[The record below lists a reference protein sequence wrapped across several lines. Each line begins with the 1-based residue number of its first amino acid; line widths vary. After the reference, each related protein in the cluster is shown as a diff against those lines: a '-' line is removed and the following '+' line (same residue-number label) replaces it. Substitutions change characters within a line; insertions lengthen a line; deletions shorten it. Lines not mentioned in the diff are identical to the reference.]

1 MSTRL
6 SFYKPRAPRIR
17 RRTAPGTAPGTLHI
31 PTEVTPPKLRVAHYS
46 AGHLNECEL
55 NHVGEVRDCMVQ
67 QDGGLLAEGTVT
79 WVHVEGPGDLETLET
94 LSKIF
99 KLHALA
105 LEDVVTDHQRAKVE
119 EYDDHLYIVLR
130 VLSPPPAMENEQLSL
145 FLGSRFV
152 LTFQQLGTDVF
163 EPVRQR
169 LRQAR
174 GRLRV
179 CGADYLAYALIDAI
193 VDSYFPVVDEYGESI
208 EELDRQIGE
217 RSALGFIESL
227 QAVRANLMALRR
239 VVRPLRDALGLVMS
253 DPHQLISK
261 DTHFYLRDC
270 YDHTIQLMDLLDSY
284 REMSL
289 DLRDFY
295 MSVMSSRMNEVMR
308 VLTVIATVF
317 IPLSFIA
324 GLYGMNFN
332 TDQPGNM
339 PELNWPYGYV
349 FALLL
354 MGLVGVGLLGFIWY
368 KGWLKSDGRARRL

>member
-1 MSTRL
+1 MPNRL

-17 RRTAPGTAPGTLHI
+17 RKTAPGTAPGTLHI
-31 PTEVTPPKLRVAHYS
+31 PGEITPPKLRITHYS
-46 AGHLNECEL
+46 AKQIVEHEL
-55 NHVGEVRDCMVQ
+55 NHVGEVRECLTNL
-67 QDGGLLAEGTVT
+67 DGGLLAENTVT

-94 LSKIF
+94 LSDIF

-105 LEDVVTDHQRAKVE
+105 LEDVVNDHQRTKVE

-130 VLSPPPAMENEQLSL
+130 LLSPPPAMESEQLSL
-145 FLGSRFV
+145 FLGNRYV
-152 LTFQQLGTDVF
+152 LTFQQGDADVF

-174 GRLRV
+174 GRIRV
-179 CGADYLAYALIDAI
+179 CGSDYLAYALIDAI
-193 VDSYFPVVDEYGESI
+193 VDSYFPVVDEFGERI
-208 EELDRQIGE
+208 EELDRQVGE
-217 RSALGFIESL
+217 RSATGFMESL
-227 QAVRANLMALRR
+227 HAVRANLLALRR

-295 MSVMSSRMNEVMR
+295 MSVMSNRMNEVMR

-332 TDQPGNM
+332 TEKPGNM
-339 PELNWPYGYV
+339 PELNWPYGYI

-368 KGWLKSDGRARRL
+368 KGWLKSDDSARRL